1 MPSRLSISPMSQ
13 SRRRKIV
20 RWRGFE
26 VKHSQYTLC
35 IIHCRDPHITS
46 RRPHL
51 QCAGNS
57 ITANHIA
64 NCMAPAYHEVSVRS
78 SRS

>member
-26 VKHSQYTLC
+26 VKHSQYTLW
-35 IIHCRDPHITS
+35 
-46 RRPHL
+46 RRELARHVDHSL
-51 QCAGNS
+51 FATDTVAVRWAS
-57 ITANHIA
+57 IAANRIA
-64 NCMAPAYHEVSVRS
+64 NCRAPGVRWNE
-78 SRS
+78 R

>member
-35 IIHCRDPHITS
+35 RRKLTSACGSFTVATHITS

-51 QCAGNS
+51 QCAGIRS
-57 ITANHIA
+57 PRITLPIVWPRRT
-64 NCMAPAYHEVSVRS
+64 MK
-78 SRS
+78 